1 MISALEW
8 IAEERIARAAAA
20 GELSGLP
27 GEGRP
32 LLLDDDPLVPAERR
46 MVMRV
51 LKRSGCVPEEVRLLK
66 ELHELEREWL
76 GAEETERLAVED
88 CLLRLR
94 MRLEQAGLAA
104 HCGPGTSSVW
114 AQYAPKLRAR
124 LQRRQA

>member
-8 IAEERIARAAAA
+8 IAEERIARAVAA

-32 LLLDDDPLVPAERR
+32 LVLDDDPLVPAERR

-51 LKRSGCVPEEVRLLK
+51 MKNSGCVPEEVRLLK

-76 GAEETERLAVED
+76 SAEEHERLAVEGR
-88 CLLRLR
+88 LLHLRLQ
-94 MRLEQAGLAA
+94 LEQAGFAA
-104 HCGPGTSSVW
+104 SCGIASGKAW
-114 AQYAPKLRAR
+114 AQYEPKLRAR
-124 LQRRQA
+124 LLKRQP

>member
-8 IAEERIARAAAA
+8 IAEERIARAVAA

-32 LLLDDDPLVPAERR
+32 LVLDDDPLVPPERR

-51 LKRSGCVPEEVRLLK
+51 LKNSGCVPEEVRLLR

-76 GAEETERLAVED
+76 AGEEQERLAVEGR
-88 CLLRLR
+88 LLRLHLQ
-94 MRLEQAGLAA
+94 LEQAGLSTCSGLA
-104 HCGPGTSSVW
+104 SSRV
-114 AQYAPKLRAR
+114 ATMRAGR
-124 LQRRQA
+124 GRS